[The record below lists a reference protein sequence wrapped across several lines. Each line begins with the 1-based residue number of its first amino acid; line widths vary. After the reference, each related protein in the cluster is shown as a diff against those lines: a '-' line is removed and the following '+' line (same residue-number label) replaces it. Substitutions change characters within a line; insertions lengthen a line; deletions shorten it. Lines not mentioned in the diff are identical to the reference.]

1 MKLIKRLF
9 DFYIN
14 SSLHIG
20 FAVLALTLITQKS
33 ASLSIQIPLNGTI
46 FFATVL
52 GYNFLKYYEI
62 FKTKKWHTS
71 NYYSILTVSFLANL
85 GFLFFFFKLN
95 LESQIHLF
103 LASLVVLLYPFLRK
117 LGWLKMFLVSSVV
130 TYVTVFIP
138 NPTISNDLYL
148 ELLQRFLI
156 LICLLIPFE
165 IIDTKTDAK
174 TLHTLPQLFGINTTK
189 VFGILL
195 VIPCMIL
202 EFLKPNPSY
211 AILIIAL
218 ITTMFIRFTTLKR
231 NSYYTSFWV
240 ESVPIIWWILLLI
253 RNF

>member
-1 MKLIKRLF
+1 MRLIKRLF

-14 SSLHIG
+14 ASLHIG

-71 NYYSILTVSFLANL
+71 KYYSILTVSFLANL

-95 LESQIHLF
+95 QESQIQF
-103 LASLVVLLYPFLRK
+103 LSVGLLVLLYPFLRK
-117 LGWLKMFLVSSVV
+117 LGWLKMFLVSFVV

-138 NPTISNDLYL
+138 YPKWSNYLYVD
-148 ELLQRFLI
+148 LLQRFLI
-156 LICLLIPFE
+156 LISLLIPFE

-174 TLHTLPQLFGINTTK
+174 TLNTLPQLFGINPTK

-211 AILIIAL
+211 AVLIIAIVTAL
-218 ITTMFIRFTTLKR
+218 FIRFTTLKR
-231 NSYYTSFWV
+231 NSYFTSFWV
-240 ESVPIIWWILLLI
+240 ESVPILWWILLLI

>member
-1 MKLIKRLF
+1 MRLAKRLF

-14 SSLHIG
+14 ASLHIG
-20 FAVLALTLITQKS
+20 FAVLALTLITQKA
-33 ASLSIQIPLNGTI
+33 ASPSIQIPLNCTI
-46 FFATVL
+46 FFATIV
-52 GYNFLKYYEI
+52 GYNFLKYLDI
-62 FKTKKWHTS
+62 FKTKKWHAPD
-71 NYYSILTVSFLANL
+71 YYAILIVSFLATL

-95 LESQIHLF
+95 EEIQIQFFSPIL
-103 LASLVVLLYPFLRK
+103 LVLLYPFLRK
-117 LGWLKMFLVSSVV
+117 LGWLKMFLVSFVV

-138 NPTISNDLYL
+138 YPKWSNYLYV

-156 LICLLIPFE
+156 LISLLIPFE

-174 TLHTLPQLFGINTTK
+174 TLNTLPQLFGINRTK

-211 AILIIAL
+211 AVLIIAIVTAL
-218 ITTMFIRFTTLKR
+218 FIRFTSIQR
-231 NSYYTSFWV
+231 NSYFTSFWV
-240 ESVPIIWWILLLI
+240 ESVPILWWILLLI